1 MRGLKKEQWT
11 GLLWVIPSVCSY
23 GRPHRQ
29 SSFRRVLSA
38 LFNIHSFTRILTA
51 LSGDRCVMAGVP
63 LTLQLPLSLLSSSSS
78 SSLSLCLFFFNQFD
92 KVNSLSTRSLG
103 RIHQLLAAVFIQLES
118 FAHTKSQTWQ
128 VDYRPVQTVWGCE
141 LWPAA
146 YGQKKTQQW
155 PRIHM
160 DKCVAGAP
168 CGFVMTSVECQNYIK
183 VKMYRVQPL
192 QKKSTLWKRGG
203 LLLLKKQCISFC
215 PNVKMHKKSE
225 LYQKWNNT
233 FIIDI
238 PI

>member
-1 MRGLKKEQWT
+1 MGWSKWEAWRRSSGLGCC
-11 GLLWVIPSVCSY
+11 GLFPVSAPMEGHTV
-23 GRPHRQ
+23 RAA
-29 SSFRRVLSA
+29 FEVLSA

-192 QKKSTLWKRGG
+192 QKKVHCEREEG
-203 LLLLKKQCISFC
+203 C
-215 PNVKMHKKSE
+215 
-225 LYQKWNNT
+225 YY
-233 FIIDI
+233 
-238 PI
+238 

>member
-29 SSFRRVLSA
+29 SSFRGVLSA

-92 KVNSLSTRSLG
+92 KVNSLSTRSLC

-146 YGQKKTQQW
+146 YGQKKPSSDHESIWTNVW
-155 PRIHM
+155 PVPRVVLWWRLLSVRSILRL
-160 DKCVAGAP
+160 KCTVSSP
-168 CGFVMTSVECQNYIK
+168 YKKK
-183 VKMYRVQPL
+183 VHCEREEGCY
-192 QKKSTLWKRGG
+192 
-203 LLLLKKQCISFC
+203 
-215 PNVKMHKKSE
+215 
-225 LYQKWNNT
+225 Y
-233 FIIDI
+233 
-238 PI
+238 

>member
-92 KVNSLSTRSLG
+92 KVNSLSTRSLS

-146 YGQKKTQQW
+146 YGQKRPSSDHESIWTNVW
-155 PRIHM
+155 PVPRVVLWWRLLSVRTILRL
-160 DKCVAGAP
+160 KCTVSSPSKKKYTVKERRAVIIKETVHFILP
-168 CGFVMTSVECQNYIK
+168 EC
-183 VKMYRVQPL
+183 
-192 QKKSTLWKRGG
+192 
-203 LLLLKKQCISFC
+203 
-215 PNVKMHKKSE
+215 
-225 LYQKWNNT
+225 
-233 FIIDI
+233 
-238 PI
+238 